1 MLFDKDYYVNSKISN
16 YEDYRQKKFSGL
28 ADDLYPYLRHRRVLD
43 YGAATGGLIQELI
56 SRYVY
61 CEGTDISYWAVEYGK
76 KHYDLEHFL
85 HHYNPA
91 LLSGDFDVILFLD
104 VLEHIP
110 DESLYNIL
118 NKLKAV
124 ELIVRIPV
132 SKMEGADFVLDVS
145 KNDKTHI
152 QIHSKQ
158 WWLDLFSKCGYS
170 IRTVLKKEYIYD
182 SDGVLAVVLT
192 KSTTLD

>member
-1 MLFDKDYYVNSKISN
+1 MLFNKDYYVNSKISN

-28 ADDLYPYLRHRRVLD
+28 ASDLFPYIKHKCVLD
-43 YGAATGGLIQELI
+43 YGAATGGLIYELTKLG
-56 SRYVY
+56 VY

-76 KHYDLEHFL
+76 KHYNLEYLL
-85 HHYNPA
+85 HHYNPE
-91 LLSGDFDVILFLD
+91 LLAADFNLVLFLD

-110 DESLYNIL
+110 DEELYSAL

-124 ELIVRIPV
+124 ELILRIPV
-132 SKMEGADFVLDVS
+132 SKVEGDDFVLDVS

-158 WWLDLFSKCGYS
+158 WWFGLFAKYGYCVHK
-170 IRTVLKKEYIYD
+170 TLKKENIYD
-182 SDGVLAVVLT
+182 SDGVLAVILRRVGF
-192 KSTTLD
+192 